1 LKDCLVLKTRAD
13 YCRLSAMTYIHG
25 IEIRPNGSAV
35 GAEVHFLDA
44 ARPLA
49 PELVIA
55 LKQAHR
61 EYGIL
66 IFKNQDL
73 TEDEFKKFATYF
85 GSIFQNPPEVPV
97 LASGALGVAPDIVRV
112 SNIDGYT
119 GTGEL
124 SPHADHQWTPYP
136 SAGSFLYALEV
147 PEVGGNTS
155 FYNLH
160 RAYETLD
167 DATKQRIAGLSLI
180 TYNPFLRGEG
190 DPRPLYRDPSLPL
203 TSPTFPHPLV
213 RTHPESGKKV
223 LFLGAKTEVE
233 VVGLS
238 VEAGTALV
246 QQLRAHLTQDRFR
259 YEHVWNVG
267 DIVHWDNQAVLHAR
281 TAFDPTARR
290 VMKRISLAG
299 SRPF

>member
-1 LKDCLVLKTRAD
+1 MSTERQGV
-13 YCRLSAMTYIHG
+13 
-25 IEIRPNGSAV
+25 EIRPNGSPV
-35 GAEVHFLDA
+35 GAEIHNLDA

-49 PELVIA
+49 PELVLA
-55 LKQAHR
+55 LKQAQRDH
-61 EYGIL
+61 GIL
-66 IFKNQDL
+66 IFKGQDL
-73 TEDEFKKFATYF
+73 SEADFKTFATYF
-85 GSIFQNPPEVPV
+85 GSVFHNPSDVPV
-97 LASGALGVAPDIVRV
+97 LASGPQGVAPDIVRV

-147 PEVGGNTS
+147 PDVGGNTS

-160 RAYETLD
+160 LAYETLD
-167 DATKQRIAGLSLI
+167 QATKQRIAGLSLI

-203 TSPTFPHPLV
+203 ISPTFPHPLV

-238 VEAGTALV
+238 VEEGSALV
-246 QQLRAHLTQDRFR
+246 QQLRAHLTKERFR
-259 YEHVWNVG
+259 YEHKWSVG
-267 DIVHWDNQAVLHAR
+267 DIVFWDNQAVLHAR
-281 TAFDPTARR
+281 TAFDPNARR

-299 SRPF
+299 PRPF

>member
-1 LKDCLVLKTRAD
+1 MSTETQGV
-13 YCRLSAMTYIHG
+13 
-25 IEIRPNGSAV
+25 EIRPNGSPV
-35 GAEVHFLDA
+35 GADILNLDA

-49 PELVIA
+49 PELVLA
-55 LKQAHR
+55 LKQAQRDH
-61 EYGIL
+61 GIL

-73 TEDEFKKFATYF
+73 SEADFKQFATYF
-85 GSIFQNPPEVPV
+85 GSVFQNPSDVPV
-97 LASGALGVAPDIVRV
+97 LASGREGVAPDIVRV
-112 SNIDGYT
+112 SNVDGYT

-147 PEVGGNTS
+147 PEMGGDTS

-160 RAYETLD
+160 LAYETLD
-167 DATKQRIAGLSLI
+167 QATKQRIAGLSLI
-180 TYNPFLRGEG
+180 TYNPFLREEG
-190 DPRPLYRDPSLPL
+190 AARPLYRDPSLPL
-203 TSPTFPHPLV
+203 ISPTFPHPLV

-238 VEAGTALV
+238 YEEGSALV
-246 QQLRAHLTQDRFR
+246 TQLRAHLTQERFR
-259 YEHVWNVG
+259 YVHKWSVG
-267 DIVHWDNQAVLHAR
+267 DIVFWDNQAVLHAR
-281 TAFDPTARR
+281 TAFDPDARR
-290 VMKRISLAG
+290 VMKRISISS

>member
-1 LKDCLVLKTRAD
+1 MSTETQGV
-13 YCRLSAMTYIHG
+13 
-25 IEIRPNGSAV
+25 EIRPNGSPV
-35 GAEVHFLDA
+35 GADILNLDA

-49 PELVIA
+49 PELVLA
-55 LKQAHR
+55 LKQAQRDH
-61 EYGIL
+61 GIL

-73 TEDEFKKFATYF
+73 SEADFKQFATYF
-85 GSIFQNPPEVPV
+85 GSVFQNPSDVPV
-97 LASGALGVAPDIVRV
+97 LASGREGVAPDIVRV
-112 SNIDGYT
+112 SNVDGYT

-147 PEVGGNTS
+147 PEMGGDTS

-160 RAYETLD
+160 LAYETLD
-167 DATKQRIAGLSLI
+167 QATKQRIAGLSLI
-180 TYNPFLRGEG
+180 TYNPFLREEG
-190 DPRPLYRDPSLPL
+190 AARPLYRDPSLPL
-203 TSPTFPHPLV
+203 ISPTFPHPLV

-238 VEAGTALV
+238 YEEGSALV
-246 QQLRAHLTQDRFR
+246 TQLRAHLTQERFR
-259 YEHVWNVG
+259 YVHKWSVG
-267 DIVHWDNQAVLHAR
+267 DIVFWDNQAVLHAR
-281 TAFDPTARR
+281 TAFDPDARR
-290 VMKRISLAG
+290 VMKRISLSS

>member
-1 LKDCLVLKTRAD
+1 MSTETQGV
-13 YCRLSAMTYIHG
+13 
-25 IEIRPNGSAV
+25 EIRPNGSPV
-35 GAEVHFLDA
+35 GADILNLDA

-49 PELVIA
+49 PELVLA
-55 LKQAHR
+55 LKQAQRDH
-61 EYGIL
+61 GIL

-73 TEDEFKKFATYF
+73 SEADFKQFATYF
-85 GSIFQNPPEVPV
+85 GSVFQNPSDVPV
-97 LASGALGVAPDIVRV
+97 LASGREGVAPDIVRV
-112 SNIDGYT
+112 SNVDGYT

-147 PEVGGNTS
+147 PEMGGDTS

-160 RAYETLD
+160 LAYETLD
-167 DATKQRIAGLSLI
+167 QATKQRIAGLSLI
-180 TYNPFLRGEG
+180 TYNPFLREEG
-190 DPRPLYRDPSLPL
+190 AARPLYRDPSLPL
-203 TSPTFPHPLV
+203 ISPTFPHPLV

-238 VEAGTALV
+238 YEEGSALV
-246 QQLRAHLTQDRFR
+246 TQLRAHLTQERFR
-259 YEHVWNVG
+259 YVHKWSVG
-267 DIVHWDNQAVLHAR
+267 DIVFWDNQAVLHAR
-281 TAFDPTARR
+281 TAFDPGARR
-290 VMKRISLAG
+290 VMKRISISS

>member
-1 LKDCLVLKTRAD
+1 MSTERQGV
-13 YCRLSAMTYIHG
+13 
-25 IEIRPNGSAV
+25 EIRPNGSPV
-35 GAEVHFLDA
+35 GAEIYNLDA

-49 PELVIA
+49 PELVLA
-55 LKQAHR
+55 LKQAQRDH
-61 EYGIL
+61 GIL
-66 IFKNQDL
+66 IFKGQDL
-73 TEDEFKKFATYF
+73 SEADFKSFATYF
-85 GSIFQNPPEVPV
+85 GSVFQNPSDVPV
-97 LASGALGVAPDIVRV
+97 LASGPHGVAPDIVRV
-112 SNIDGYT
+112 SNVDGYT

-124 SPHADHQWTPYP
+124 APHADHQWTPYP

-147 PEVGGNTS
+147 PDVGGNTS

-160 RAYETLD
+160 LAYEALD
-167 DATKQRIAGLSLI
+167 QATKQRIAGLSLI

-203 TSPTFPHPLV
+203 ISPTFAHPLV
-213 RTHPESGKKV
+213 RTHPESGKKL

-238 VEAGTALV
+238 VEEGSALV

-259 YEHVWNVG
+259 YEHKWSVG
-267 DIVHWDNQAVLHAR
+267 DIVFWDNQAVLHAR
-281 TAFDPTARR
+281 SAFDPNARR

-299 SRPF
+299 ARPF

>member
-1 LKDCLVLKTRAD
+1 MSTERQGV
-13 YCRLSAMTYIHG
+13 
-25 IEIRPNGSAV
+25 EIRPNGSPV
-35 GAEVHFLDA
+35 GAEIYNLDA

-49 PELVIA
+49 PELVLA
-55 LKQAHR
+55 LKQAQRDH
-61 EYGIL
+61 GIL

-73 TEDEFKKFATYF
+73 SEPDFKHFATYF
-85 GSIFQNPPEVPV
+85 GSVFQNPSDVPV
-97 LASGALGVAPDIVRV
+97 LASGPQGVAPDIVRV
-112 SNIDGYT
+112 SNVDGYT

-147 PEVGGNTS
+147 PAVGGDTS

-160 RAYETLD
+160 LAYETLD
-167 DATKQRIAGLSLI
+167 HATKQQLQGLSLI
-180 TYNPFLRGEG
+180 TYNPFLRAEG
-190 DPRPLYRDPSLPL
+190 APRPLYRDPSLPL
-203 TSPTFPHPLV
+203 ISPTYAHPLV

-238 VEAGTALV
+238 FEEGSALV
-246 QQLRAHLTQDRFR
+246 QRLRAHLTQERFR
-259 YEHVWNVG
+259 YEHKWSVG
-267 DIVHWDNQAVLHAR
+267 DIVFWDNQAVLHAR
-281 TAFDPTARR
+281 SAFDPNARR

-299 SRPF
+299 ARPF

>member
-1 LKDCLVLKTRAD
+1 MSTQNPGV
-13 YCRLSAMTYIHG
+13 
-25 IEIRPNGSAV
+25 EIRPNGAPV
-35 GAEVHFLDA
+35 GAEIWNLDA

-49 PELVIA
+49 PELVLA
-55 LKQAHR
+55 LKQAQRDH
-61 EYGIL
+61 GIL

-73 TEDEFKKFATYF
+73 SEEQFKDFALYF
-85 GSIFQNPPEVPV
+85 GSVFQNPADVPV
-97 LASGALGVAPDIVRV
+97 LASGPQGVAPDIVRV

-124 SPHADHQWTPYP
+124 APHADHQWTPYP
-136 SAGSFLYALEV
+136 SAASFLYALEV

-155 FYNLH
+155 FYNLNL
-160 RAYETLD
+160 AYETLD
-167 DATKQRIAGLSLI
+167 QATKQRIAGLSLI

-203 TSPTFPHPLV
+203 ISPTFPHPLV

-223 LFLGAKTEVE
+223 LYLGAKTEVE

-238 VEAGTALV
+238 VEEGSALV
-246 QQLRAHLTQDRFR
+246 QQLRAHLTQERFR
-259 YEHVWNVG
+259 YEHKWSVG
-267 DIVHWDNQAVLHAR
+267 DIVFWDNQAVLHAR
-281 TAFDPTARR
+281 TAFDPNARR